1 MMDIRQMRYFIEVCK
16 LGGISQAA
24 NSLYISQQGLSS
36 SIRRLEAELGCDLFY
51 RKGNSL
57 VLTEQGQY
65 FLENAAD
72 IVDDFDKLRNHFHTS
87 SQNNQITL
95 LCTYSILSKGP
106 TSLQKLLMGSGVSPV
121 HFLLSECYTSDVPT
135 HLENNE
141 CNFAICY
148 EQSWT
153 SQYESHRLFRVE
165 HAFLVH
171 RSHPLA
177 QFDDITLSQ
186 LSGVRM
192 IFPDR
197 KTAIWEKLTNLL
209 RQHRIQP
216 DIVFQT
222 NQALQVSSLLLS
234 DPSLVARLT
243 LDDAQAICG
252 SEFKVLRVRDVDL
265 SIPAVLVHRRDIPLT
280 SAEQS
285 FQELVLQAV

>member
-1 MMDIRQMRYFIEVCK
+1 MDIKQMRYFIEVCK

-36 SIRRLEAELGCDLFY
+36 SIRRLESELDCDLFY
-51 RKGNSL
+51 RKGNTL

-65 FLENAAD
+65 FLENASG
-72 IVDDFDKLRNHFHTS
+72 IVDDFDKLRNHFHSSNQDS
-87 SQNNQITL
+87 SQVTL

-106 TSLQKLLMGSGVSPV
+106 ASLQKLLMGSGVSPI
-121 HFLLSECYTSDVPT
+121 HLLLSECYTSDCPS

-148 EQSWT
+148 KQSWT
-153 SQYESHRLFRVE
+153 AQYESHYLFRVE
-165 HAFLVH
+165 HAFIVH
-171 RSHPLA
+171 KSHPLA

-186 LSGVRM
+186 LSGTRM
-192 IFPDR
+192 IFPEK
-197 KTAIWEKLTNLL
+197 KTAIWEMLTDLFRL
-209 RQHRIQP
+209 YRIQP

-222 NQALQVSSLLLS
+222 NQALQISSLLLS

-243 LDDAQAICG
+243 LDDAQAISG
-252 SEFKVLRVRDVDL
+252 PEFKILRVRDVDL

-280 SAEQS
+280 AVEQE
-285 FQELVLQAV
+285 FQDMVLRAV